1 MAHGN
6 LQQRSNPN
14 RYPNLNLNLNAHT
27 NANGKANARANG
39 NANGIGE
46 LELELKLKLATLLP
60 RSGHRRGLSASRRV
74 IHLKYL
80 KIGKER
86 NDKNKNK
93 IVTNLWPALP
103 ALISQNTG
111 CRGYAHRGSC
121 SSAVYSFSINCK
133 GIIYDVKLL
142 TKTY

>member
-46 LELELKLKLATLLP
+46 LELELRLKLKLATLLP

-111 CRGYAHRGSC
+111 CRGSAQRGSC
-121 SSAVYSFSINCK
+121 SSRGLQFFN
-133 GIIYDVKLL
+133 KL
-142 TKTY
+142 